1 MSVSISSPIGTSAL
15 RNPVAVGS
23 NRSSILRMLEKSG
36 GGGGGAELR
45 DDPLMRAMRTNRTAE
60 IGAIVSATSNIRDG
74 ATMLQIADEGLED
87 IGDKLDEMK
96 SLAVTAKATGLSDRD
111 RALLNRNFAA
121 LRAEIDDIAQTT

>member
-1 MSVSISSPIGTSAL
+1 
-15 RNPVAVGS
+15 
-23 NRSSILRMLEKSG
+23 
-36 GGGGGAELR
+36 
-45 DDPLMRAMRTNRTAE
+45 MRAMRTNRTAE

-121 LRAEIDDIAQTT
+121 LRAEIDDIAQTTEFKGERLLAVVKWSI